1 MVIVV
6 AAFNLLKFLTEM
18 GGGRGA
24 YRWFEFGAAEHLA
37 LISMCQAAVA
47 EPTAGR

>member
-1 MVIVV
+1 
-6 AAFNLLKFLTEM
+6 M

-24 YRWFEFGAAEHLA
+24 YRWFEFGAAEQSGGWGHLA
-37 LISMCQAAVA
+37 SISMCQIAVA